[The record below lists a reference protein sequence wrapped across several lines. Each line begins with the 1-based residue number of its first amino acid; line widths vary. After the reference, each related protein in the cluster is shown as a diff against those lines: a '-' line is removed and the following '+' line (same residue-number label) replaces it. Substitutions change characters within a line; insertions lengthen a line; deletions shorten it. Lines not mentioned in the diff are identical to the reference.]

1 MHESSPLFVALAAG
15 LALVA
20 SAPKVGADEQCR
32 GVQVNA
38 AANLSEAWAN
48 AVRDLSAQIPANGDG
63 RCVAMTLL
71 VEPAENDSAK
81 LSATA
86 RDGRHADRI
95 VPKPS
100 ALGSMALGLIAS
112 LPPDAPA
119 PPENAPPK
127 TEASAPATAAS
138 AAPASSSPAASSSAA
153 SSSSPPIAA
162 SPPAENASSLSPE
175 IWLGGGL
182 GARVAEPSEVG
193 MLDLEA
199 RGDLEVRHWLLV
211 ISFRYGSSIGE
222 TLTPADA
229 EYEETV
235 VGLGV
240 GRTIAIGKTQLSLA
254 IIPSFAA
261 VNIDDDDDANGSNGS
276 RSTVRIGASVKW
288 SVPLDKWWRFTITAD
303 SDFSPRSFAHE
314 VYVDPSL
321 PPLPAWTGGFR
332 LGASGKLL

>member
-1 MHESSPLFVALAAG
+1 MHESSPLFFALAAG

-20 SAPKVGADEQCR
+20 TAAQVGADEDCR

-38 AANLSEAWAN
+38 AANLSEPWAN

-63 RCVAMTLL
+63 RCAAMTLL

-100 ALGSMALGLIAS
+100 ALGSTALGLIAS
-112 LPPDAPA
+112 LPPDEPA
-119 PPENAPPK
+119 PPKNTPPK
-127 TEASAPATAAS
+127 TEASAPATPGS
-138 AAPASSSPAASSSAA
+138 AAPV
-153 SSSSPPIAA
+153 SSSPPATSSSA
-162 SPPAENASSLSPE
+162 SPPNVAPAPTEKTSALSPE

-276 RSTVRIGASVKW
+276 RSTVRIGASLKW

-314 VYVDPSL
+314 VYLDPSL

-332 LGASGKLL
+332 LGASGRLL

>member
-1 MHESSPLFVALAAG
+1 MHASSPLFFALAGAF
-15 LALVA
+15 ALVA
-20 SAPKVGADEQCR
+20 ISAQVAADEECR
-32 GVQVNA
+32 GVRVNA
-38 AANLSEAWAN
+38 APNLSEPWAN

-63 RCVAMTLL
+63 RCAAMTLL
-71 VEPAENDSAK
+71 VEPAENDTAK

-86 RDGRHADRI
+86 TDGRHADRI
-95 VPKPS
+95 VSKPS

-112 LPPDAPA
+112 LPPDEPA
-119 PPENAPPK
+119 ATKNPPPK
-127 TEASAPATAAS
+127 SDAVAPTASASAT
-138 AAPASSSPAASSSAA
+138 PVASSSPPPIPTASAPIEK
-153 SSSSPPIAA
+153 SSP
-162 SPPAENASSLSPE
+162 LSPQV
-175 IWLGGGL
+175 WLGGGL
-182 GARVAEPSEVG
+182 GGRVAEPTTVG

-199 RGDLEVRHWLLV
+199 RGDLEVKNWLLV

-229 EYEETV
+229 SYEETV
-235 VGLGV
+235 VGLGI
-240 GRTIAIGKTQLSLA
+240 GRTLALGKTQLSLA

-276 RSTVRIGASVKW
+276 RTTVRIGAALRW
-288 SVPLDKWWRFTITAD
+288 SVPLDKWWRLTVTAD
-303 SDFSPRSFAHE
+303 SDFSPRSFAHY